1 MFVFCFLGSQRSWP
15 KDPWHWGEEIRYGNE
30 IWCCYGLPDAKK
42 KPVVVVVAV
51 VVVVVVVVVVGC
63 LWELLLGWF
72 LTTRLVGCFTNVW
85 FIDLRRWMCVA
96 LFSETISRKR
106 DVVDGLRRLW
116 STLFVVHLFRV
127 CSLRSNWVS
136 LVFVVCFFFA
146 SGRHFFWFIF
156 GLSLVG
162 DWWIDDGVFAFLF
175 FFSLVRSLRNV
186 FLPSFDEMNCLFFI
200 KDLFCWIGLQG
211 NSFHGICHF
220 LFCCHCGSCSGF
232 LPIFFLNSF
241 IYLPSFSG
249 WFPRVCHTFCYLKKK
264 IIFAHFCLYI
274 LCHFNVF
281 VSRCFVELLQPV
293 RFTWRS
299 YRVLP
304 SFFSGLSSYFLSFN
318 PNFVADQTA
327 ACCWGHFLFHF
338 F

>member
-1 MFVFCFLGSQRSWP
+1 MLVAFFFGGGVALEDVDESFFKSSIFYFKKTSLVFLWFILLSGQISAGQFFLRRCRRTCFIILKKIDWIRVCFLFFGFPTFVTKGSLALRRRNSLWKWNLMLRRP
-15 KDPWHWGEEIRYGNE
+15 AGCE
-30 IWCCYGLPDAKK
+30 K

-175 FFSLVRSLRNV
+175 FFLSFGRYVMCFYRVLMKWTVYFLLKIYFVESVYREIVSMEFAISFFVAIADRVRD
-186 FLPSFDEMNCLFFI
+186 FCLFF
-200 KDLFCWIGLQG
+200 F
-211 NSFHGICHF
+211 
-220 LFCCHCGSCSGF
+220 
-232 LPIFFLNSF
+232 
-241 IYLPSFSG
+241 
-249 WFPRVCHTFCYLKKK
+249 
-264 IIFAHFCLYI
+264 
-274 LCHFNVF
+274 
-281 VSRCFVELLQPV
+281 
-293 RFTWRS
+293 
-299 YRVLP
+299 
-304 SFFSGLSSYFLSFN
+304 
-318 PNFVADQTA
+318 
-327 ACCWGHFLFHF
+327 
-338 F
+338 